1 MNDGQS
7 TVGQGVV
14 TFTFNILSIDQVLNG
29 EVNENFV
36 KSSMHQILL
45 DYLAYFKHTYL
56 YDIEGSKL
64 TFKIESAAT
73 MQSFTERFNDV
84 LTGWNMSVVFR
95 IPFDASKCN
104 IPLHSTPL
112 PPEPSTCSVTAIVQN
127 TDTTELAT
135 KVVSDDDNIITVPNI
150 SFTDSD
156 GTVTSEPSGVNL
168 VCTPI
173 APCDDATVENSDAS
187 YSNTVASGGTLVLP
201 DITVTDSDGSTFTQ
215 PSVTDVTCTPPP
227 PCADAIVNINS
238 VFWDNV
244 ASGATENISVRQ
256 SSGSTEV
263 GAIQGSYF
271 RIGDSTAVVKNSVN
285 TVISTTSIKAE
296 DTEDINLPD
305 ITVTDSDGSTFTQ
318 PSVTNVTCT
327 PNPKDLTIAIPYAT
341 SDDTSTVTIIA
352 NAVGTISAADTTGLT
367 SVVFTVNAATV
378 TLPFALALSDV
389 LEITYDAA
397 ASSGTIILTGTYV

>member
-1 MNDGQS
+1 MLTYEKIIKESQDFAQNHNQISSFDNGDLWEVIEHNKLQDYSYPLLFMNDGQS

-215 PSVTDVTCTPPP
+215 PSVT
-227 PCADAIVNINS
+227 
-238 VFWDNV
+238 
-244 ASGATENISVRQ
+244 
-256 SSGSTEV
+256 
-263 GAIQGSYF
+263 
-271 RIGDSTAVVKNSVN
+271 
-285 TVISTTSIKAE
+285 
-296 DTEDINLPD
+296 
-305 ITVTDSDGSTFTQ
+305 
-318 PSVTNVTCT
+318 NVTCT